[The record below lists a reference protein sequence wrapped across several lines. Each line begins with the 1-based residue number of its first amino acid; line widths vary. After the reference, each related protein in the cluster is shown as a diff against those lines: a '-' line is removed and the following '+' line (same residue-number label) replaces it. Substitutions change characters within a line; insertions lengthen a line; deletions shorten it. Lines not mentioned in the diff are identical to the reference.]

1 MKIFTSLTDP
11 EVVRLLKNG
20 AVGVI
25 PTDTVYGLVCQAA
38 NQGAVER
45 LYGLKDREL
54 KPGTIV
60 AANVEQFAAIGIPK
74 RYMAGAERYWPGA
87 VSVETPHSIAY
98 LHQGTGRQAL
108 RIPDDVAL
116 RAFLLQVGALQTTS
130 ANRPSEPVAETV
142 DEAKAYF
149 GDAVDFYVDGGELRG
164 RPASTIIRIV
174 DDVVEVIREGAV
186 KIDENGA
193 VR

>member
-149 GDAVDFYVDGGELRG
+149 GDAVDFYVDGGELRD

>member
-1 MKIFTSLTDP
+1 MKVFTSLTDP
-11 EVVRLLKNG
+11 EVIRLLKEG

-25 PTDTVYGLVCQAA
+25 PTDTVYGLVCLAA
-38 NQGAVER
+38 NQAAVER
-45 LYGLKDREL
+45 LYALKDRER

-60 AANVEQFAAIGIPK
+60 AATTDQFAEIGIPK
-74 RYMAGAERYWPGA
+74 RYVAGAERYWPGA
-87 VSVETPHSIAY
+87 VSVETPHPITY

-108 RIPDDVAL
+108 RIPDDAAL
-116 RAFLLQVGALQTTS
+116 REFLLQVGALQTTS
-130 ANRPSEPVAETV
+130 ANQPGEPVAETIQ
-142 DEAKAYF
+142 EAQGYF